1 MGMNR
6 LIIKN
11 FGPVKE
17 AEIEL
22 KPFLILI
29 GSQGTGKSTIVKVLT
44 ICLDVFFYMRILK
57 KEDSHI
63 PFREFGIDE

>member
-1 MGMNR
+1 MNR

-11 FGPVKE
+11 FGP
-17 AEIEL
+17 
-22 KPFLILI
+22 
-29 GSQGTGKSTIVKVLT
+29 VKVLT